1 MKRWN
6 RLTAASLVVMTAGF
20 LLAKSGSALGRLV
33 LALGCI
39 GFVIGMVGASRKQY
53 LRCPHCGAP
62 LTAIGRRASGGVF
75 HLDRLDTIPCPK
87 CGASVFSRELAEQK

>member
-6 RLTAASLVVMTAGF
+6 LLTAASLVVMAAGF
-20 LLAKSGSALGRLV
+20 LSAKSGTAFGKLI

-39 GFVIGMVGASRKQY
+39 GFIIGMIGANRKQY

-62 LTAIGRRASGGVF
+62 LTPIGRRAGGGVF
-75 HLDRLDTIPCPK
+75 HLDGLDAIPCPK
-87 CGASVFSRELAEQK
+87 CGASVSSQELAEKH